1 MISKSFH
8 PIFRAVKEHSTASR
22 SKLHRLEKREYDE
35 CEEKFHLACGCL
47 FWAYKWYLILHN
59 VTFPVYHRAV
69 DTSCR
74 GERRRPVKE
83 EAADAQVVCKQI
95 IMIIYDRFMRTAH
108 FYLMPGPSLARLI
121 GKLFRKIRRKSF
133 FYETFPRRYLLMSDW
148 NVNDYP
154 RRDRHGGTKMKAWM
168 PSHKKLININS
179 DTPAKTRSWVWF
191 TLCRALC
198 DYSLTCINIDLDA
211 FFHSFAF
218 SAFSVCVS

>member
-133 FYETFPRRYLLMSDW
+133 FTRLFR
-148 NVNDYP
+148 
-154 RRDRHGGTKMKAWM
+154 GGTCWWAIGMSTTTQEGIGTAAPKWKRECL
-168 PSHKKLININS
+168 HTKN
-179 DTPAKTRSWVWF
+179 
-191 TLCRALC
+191 
-198 DYSLTCINIDLDA
+198 
-211 FFHSFAF
+211 
-218 SAFSVCVS
+218 